1 MIDYSDQYAEKLRTA
16 PEAVQ
21 LVKSG
26 DWVDYGISVS
36 FPTALDEAL
45 AARAGEL
52 EDVKIRSLLSMR
64 EPKVIPANR
73 QVDHDAFIYNS
84 FYFSGYDRKAAKS
97 GGVFHIPMRFME
109 LPDYYRHD
117 YDSLDVIMLSVCP
130 MDKFGYF
137 NFGPTSGGMM
147 EACRKAKTVIVEVN
161 RQMPRALGKYD
172 EMIHLRDVTAIVEA
186 DTPMPT
192 LGAKEPDAVDRK
204 IAELILPEIHDGA
217 CLQLGIGGM
226 PNAVGMMLADS
237 DLKDLG
243 VHSELY
249 VDSLMEL
256 TLRGKITGRRK
267 ATDPGKQVYT
277 LSAGSSDLYE
287 FVNDNPE
294 LMVAP
299 VDYVNNPLIIAQNDH
314 FISINN
320 AIEIDLFGQVNSE
333 SMAGRHISGTGG
345 QLDFVIGASH
355 SRGGRSFV
363 CLSSTFTDSK
373 GETKSRIIP
382 SMLSG
387 SIVTDPR
394 NTVHYVVTEFGM
406 VKLKGLSTW
415 ERAEALIS
423 IAHPD
428 FRDDLIREAERYGVW
443 RRRALSR

>member
-1 MIDYSDQYAEKLRTA
+1 MIDYSKQYAEKLRTA
-16 PEAVQ
+16 AEAVQ

-45 AARAGEL
+45 AERACEL

-64 EPKVIPANR
+64 EPKVISASR
-73 QVDHDAFIYNS
+73 QAGHTAFVFNS
-84 FYFSGYDRKAAKS
+84 FYYSGYDRKAAKD
-97 GGVFHIPMRFME
+97 GGVFHIPMRFVE
-109 LPDYYRHD
+109 LPEYYRRE
-117 YDSLDVIMLSVCP
+117 YDSLDVAFLSVCP

-137 NFGPTSGGMM
+137 NLGPTSGGMM

-161 RQMPRALGKYD
+161 RNMPRALGKYD
-172 EMIHLRDVTAIVEA
+172 EMIHLRDVTAVIEA
-186 DTPMPT
+186 DYPMPV
-192 LGAKEPDAVDRK
+192 LSAKEPDAVDRK
-204 IAELILPEIHDGA
+204 IAELILPEIRDGA

-226 PNAVGMMLADS
+226 PNAVGKMLADS

-243 VHSELY
+243 VHSEMY

-256 TLRGKITGRRK
+256 TLRGKVTGRRK

-277 LSAGSSDLYE
+277 LCAGSADLYE
-287 FVNDNPE
+287 FVDDNPE

-299 VDYVNNPLIIAQNDH
+299 VDYVNDPIVIAQNDH

-320 AIEIDLFGQVNSE
+320 AIEIDLFGQINSE

-355 SRGGRSFV
+355 SRGGKSFV
-363 CLSSTFTDSK
+363 CLSSTFTDAK

-382 SMLSG
+382 SMLPG

-394 NTVHYVVTEFGM
+394 NVVHYVVTEYGM

-415 ERAEALIS
+415 ERAEALIA

-428 FRDDLIREAERYGVW
+428 FRDELVHEAERYGIW
-443 RRRALSR
+443 RKRR